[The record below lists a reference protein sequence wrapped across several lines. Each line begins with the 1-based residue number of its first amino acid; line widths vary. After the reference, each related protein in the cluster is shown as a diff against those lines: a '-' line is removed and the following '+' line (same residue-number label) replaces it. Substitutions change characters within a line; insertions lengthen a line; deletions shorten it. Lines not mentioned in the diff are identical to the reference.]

1 MVVSDSMGNT
11 KAGQQKAVECFPT
24 ILDAGDCV
32 HHIHLAIKDITNLP
46 EFNMV
51 KDLEHRMNNHY

>member
-1 MVVSDSMGNT
+1 MVVSDSTGNT
-11 KAGQQKAVECFPT
+11 KAGRRKAVERFPT

-46 EFNMV
+46 EFKMV
-51 KDLEHRMNNHY
+51 RAQHRLSVHY

>member
-1 MVVSDSMGNT
+1 MVVFDSTGNT
-11 KAGQQKAVECFPT
+11 KAGQRKAVEQFPT

-46 EFNMV
+46 DFKSV
-51 KDLEHRMNNHY
+51 RFQS

>member
-1 MVVSDSMGNT
+1 MVVSDSTGNT
-11 KAGQQKAVECFPT
+11 KAGQRKAVERFPT

-46 EFNMV
+46 DFKSV
-51 KDLEHRMNNHY
+51 RFQS